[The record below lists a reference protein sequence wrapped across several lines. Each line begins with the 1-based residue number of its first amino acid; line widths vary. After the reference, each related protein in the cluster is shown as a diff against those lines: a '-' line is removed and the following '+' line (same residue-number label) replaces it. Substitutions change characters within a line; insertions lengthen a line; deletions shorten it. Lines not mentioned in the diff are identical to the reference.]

1 MYIHKAYLRCKEKV
15 EKKMEMK
22 TIAIIYDSCSNL
34 PAIKHNQYTLEEIFE
49 GYVRTINYYFDEL
62 TEHTIIEGDAFLLS
76 NETLLAPLRPYIP
89 DFKKIILMKRSIQKE
104 AMSLIM
110 EIPKGADVLMVN
122 DSFDSSVHTAHALYE
137 LGISHL
143 NLIPYNPAL
152 ESSDAYIHLQY
163 ALTPG
168 EGHLVPAYIP
178 NVIDFLYRVISFDTL
193 LQLSEI
199 LCLTNDITFRNLIKH
214 LNSIAERG
222 SNSPAS
228 FLSSHLKTQIINLV
242 VRDLPS
248 AIFVVNTEF
257 QPIYSNE
264 QADRLLRSKDAANPT
279 GEKIQTEMT
288 ELLKDIKSNTLIKLN
303 EDRYMVEKDSL
314 MFMDQL
320 MGYCFTFH
328 SENNIR
334 EMETN
339 LSKQL
344 RQDGLIARYHFQDML
359 HVSPVM
365 EQTITIAKH
374 AANTDHTV
382 LIHGESGTGKE
393 LLAQSIHNYSRRK
406 NYPFVAINCNTLPE
420 SLLESQ
426 LFGYEGGS
434 FTGAQKNGK
443 PGLFEQANHGTL
455 FLDEI
460 GDISPNLQA
469 QLLRVLQE
477 RQVMRIGSGKV
488 IDLDVRIIAASNQD
502 LEALIQCGKFR
513 SDLFYRLSVIPI
525 EIPPLRDR
533 QEDILPLTSVFLGD
547 LYADLTTEQKES
559 LCTYSWPGNIRQL
572 ENAAKYYETLHTLP
586 SYLHSTGSVQNQIQ
600 TVAASNHRKH
610 LQKEADCDTSQQLND
625 LIIAL
630 ISASTEPFHGIGRSV
645 ILSSLKEHDIHMSDG
660 KLRQLLTQFE
670 AAGLITVAKGRGGCR
685 ITQKGEQYLKETS
698 SGHSK

>member
-1 MYIHKAYLRCKEKV
+1 
-15 EKKMEMK
+15 METK
-22 TIAIIYDSCSNL
+22 TIAIIYDSCTNL
-34 PAIKHNQYTLEEIFE
+34 PAIKHNQHTLEELFE

-62 TEHTIIEGDAFLLS
+62 TDNTIIEGDAFLLS
-76 NETLLAPLRPYIP
+76 NETLLAPLRPYIS
-89 DFKKIILMKRSIQKE
+89 DFKKIILMKRSIQKA
-104 AMSLIM
+104 AMSSIM
-110 EIPKGADVLMVN
+110 DIPDGSDVLMVN

-152 ESSDAYIHLQY
+152 EDQGIYRHLQY

-168 EGHLVPAYIP
+168 EGHLVPPYISH
-178 NVIDFLYRVISFDTL
+178 VIDFLYRVISFDTL
-193 LQLSEI
+193 LQLSET
-199 LCLTNDITFRNLIKH
+199 LHLTNDIISRNLIRH

-242 VRDLPS
+242 VRDLSS

-264 QADRLLRSKDAANPT
+264 QADRLLQSKDPARTSGAKLQA
-279 GEKIQTEMT
+279 EIAEF
-288 ELLKDIKSNTLIKLN
+288 LKSIKTDTIIELN
-303 EDRYMVEKDSL
+303 ESRYMVEKVPL

-320 MGYCFTFH
+320 MGHCFTFH
-328 SENNIR
+328 SENSIR
-334 EMETN
+334 EMELN

-344 RQDGLIARYHFQDML
+344 RQNGLFARYHFQDIL

-365 EQTITIAKH
+365 DEAIIIAKH
-374 AANTDHTV
+374 AADTDHTV
-382 LIHGESGTGKE
+382 LLHGESGTGKE

-406 NYPFVAINCNTLPE
+406 NYPFVAINCSTLPE

-434 FTGAQKNGK
+434 FTGAQKNGR
-443 PGLFEQANHGTL
+443 PGLFEQANHGTI

-477 RQVMRIGSGKV
+477 RQVMRIGSGKI
-488 IDLDVRIIAASNQD
+488 IDLDVRIIAASNQN
-502 LEALIQCGKFR
+502 LEELIRRGEFR

-525 EIPPLRDR
+525 EIPPLRER
-533 QEDILPLTSVFLGD
+533 KEDILPIISVFLGD
-547 LYADLTTEQKES
+547 LYAEISDEQKRI
-559 LCTYSWPGNIRQL
+559 LCAYNWPGNIRQL
-572 ENAAKYYETLHTLP
+572 ENAAKYYETLHTFP
-586 SYLHSTGSVQNQIQ
+586 SYLHTSEFVQVHSRPEVFSQRIQ
-600 TVAASNHRKH
+600 KNENYDAAHK
-610 LQKEADCDTSQQLND
+610 LNT
-625 LIIAL
+625 LILAL
-630 ISASTEPFHGIGRSV
+630 ISASTEPFHGIGRGV
-645 ILSSLKEHDIHMSDG
+645 ILTKLKEQNIHISDG

-670 AAGLITVAKGRGGCR
+670 ADGLVTIAKGRGGCR
-685 ITQKGEQYLKETS
+685 ITQKGKQYLKEQS
-698 SGHSK
+698 L